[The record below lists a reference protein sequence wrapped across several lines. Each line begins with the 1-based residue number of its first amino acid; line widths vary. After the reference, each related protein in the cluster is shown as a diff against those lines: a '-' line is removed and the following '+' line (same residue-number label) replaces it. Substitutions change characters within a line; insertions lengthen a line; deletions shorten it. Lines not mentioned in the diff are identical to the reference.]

1 MIKKIALG
9 IVVLTLATSCVSKKV
24 FNELE
29 TKFADLK
36 KENRR
41 TADLNDSITKAK
53 SKLDLDYATLKADY
67 DKTKAERDKLAID
80 FAAADKNLKTLQAS
94 YNALEKN
101 SDESLKENMAKNRE
115 LLAQLEAKEKALAA
129 EKERLNKL
137 SADLKKGTDRVNEL
151 ESIMA
156 AKEAAMKKLKD
167 ALSKS
172 LKAFEGKGLT
182 VNQRDG
188 KVYVSM
194 ENKLLF
200 ESGSW
205 AVGSEGKKAVVAVGT
220 VLAQNPDIAVLI
232 EGHTDN
238 DKFGGAIG
246 QIENNWDLSTKRAT
260 AIVNILEISSNFG
273 VKIISILLFFAFP
286 SGVSL
291 LIIGAYSPR
300 PAAVKFCFLIPVFSP
315 RIFTMAVALLVDKS
329 QLSSMPPPMFPKILS
344 LSVCPSIK
352 TVMSGFCAKTLPT
365 STTAFLPSEP
375 TAQLPV

>member
-9 IVVLTLATSCVSKKV
+9 IVVLTLATSCVTKKV

-41 TADLNDSITKAK
+41 TSDLNDSITKAK
-53 SKLDLDYATLKADY
+53 SKLDIDYASLKSDC
-67 DKTKAERDKLAID
+67 DKTKAERDKLAVD

-101 SDESLKENMAKNRE
+101 SDESLKANMAKNRE

-129 EKERLNKL
+129 EKDRLNKL

-205 AVGSEGKKAVVAVGT
+205 AVGSEGKKAVIAVGT

-238 DKFGGAIG
+238 DKFGGAVG

-260 AIVNILEISSNFG
+260 AIVNILSENKTIKKENLTAAGRGEFAPLMSNDNPEGKAKNRRIEIILTPKLDEISKMLND
-273 VKIISILLFFAFP
+273 L
-286 SGVSL
+286 
-291 LIIGAYSPR
+291 
-300 PAAVKFCFLIPVFSP
+300 
-315 RIFTMAVALLVDKS
+315 
-329 QLSSMPPPMFPKILS
+329 
-344 LSVCPSIK
+344 
-352 TVMSGFCAKTLPT
+352 
-365 STTAFLPSEP
+365 
-375 TAQLPV
+375 